1 MLFLALLCCI
11 VVQVAVSDTRRGVG
25 VDAGD
30 AAMLLKVS
38 ADFAVRSPS
47 DHEVGRTFETLAAKP
62 GVSEEDAYKP
72 IIAYAR
78 SMMADGRQ
86 DEVFDFLST
95 LSSMVSLDK
104 ENAER
109 LAFILDMYV
118 LLGSAADE
126 TGMSNVSIEYYTRGL
141 NLAEEVGDERSIPRF
156 LNNIGV
162 SYFRLGDMEK
172 AEDYFT
178 QALDRNKRLGFNYD
192 LFLNYNNLAEVDLR
206 RNHLDNALD
215 DALKAMQYLHGAE
228 EAKQTE
234 GMEGYI
240 QSLIATIY
248 ISKQEYHI
256 ARSYVENA
264 IGQLR
269 VDGMEADLFESYMIN
284 SELFL
289 HEQQPD
295 SALKWVGNALQL
307 VQDRSLNM
315 RSNALERLSQ
325 IEDRQGKTAES
336 LAHLREAYALRDS
349 LANIEKI
356 KRMEQ
361 CQKIY
366 EVERKNRLDMQSA
379 SGLTG
384 LSLYLFIALCVVLM
398 FLLLQW
404 IERRKARKAA
414 ENVQARMEQLEQE
427 HESANEAARRESN
440 EQKARLDLLHRQLT
454 NFTIQKLRN
463 GQQTEEMVHDIRR
476 LVNDSGARTKDIKDE
491 LSKMLSKISVHK
503 SGDDWTEFNYY
514 FERVNTA
521 FYRNLKA
528 AHPDITEKQK
538 RLCALLYLGLNT
550 KEIAQIMYRE
560 VRSIESS
567 RSRLRKK
574 LGLGEDDNLNDY
586 FQKFAEDNEE

>member
-1 MLFLALLCCI
+1 
-11 VVQVAVSDTRRGVG
+11 
-25 VDAGD
+25 
-30 AAMLLKVS
+30 
-38 ADFAVRSPS
+38 
-47 DHEVGRTFETLAAKP
+47 
-62 GVSEEDAYKP
+62 
-72 IIAYAR
+72 
-78 SMMADGRQ
+78 MAEGRQ

-95 LSSMVSLDK
+95 LSSMVDIDK
-104 ENAER
+104 DNPAR
-109 LAFILDMYV
+109 IAFILDMYV

-141 NLAEEVGDERSIPRF
+141 NLAEEAGDERSIPRF

-162 SYFRLGDMEK
+162 SYYRLGDMEK

-178 QALDRNKRLGFNYD
+178 QALDRNKRLGMNYD
-192 LFLNYNNLAEVDLR
+192 LFLNYNNLAEVDLQ

-215 DALKAMQYLHGAE
+215 DALKAMQYLHGADDT
-228 EAKQTE
+228 KSVE
-234 GMEGYI
+234 GLEGYI

-248 ISKQEYHI
+248 ISKKEYHI

-264 IGQLR
+264 ISQLR
-269 VDGMEADLFESYMIN
+269 VDGMESDLFESYMIN

-307 VQDRSLNM
+307 VQGRSLNM

-325 IEDRQGKTAES
+325 IEDRQGKTATS

-379 SGLTG
+379 SSLTG
-384 LSLYLFIALCVVLM
+384 LSLYLFIALCLVVL

-404 IERRKARKAA
+404 IEHRKARKSA
-414 ENVQARMEQLEQE
+414 ELLQTRLEQLEQA
-427 HESANEAARRESN
+427 HEAENEAARRESN
-440 EQKARLDLLHRQLT
+440 GQKARLDLLYRQLT
-454 NFTIQKLRN
+454 NFTIQKLRS
-463 GQQTEEMVHDIRR
+463 GQQTEE
-476 LVNDSGARTKDIKDE
+476 LVYDMRKLMNESLTRSKDIKDE
-491 LSKMLSKISVHK
+491 LAKMLSKISVHK
-503 SGDDWTEFNYY
+503 SSDDWTEFNYY

-521 FYRNLKA
+521 FYRKLKA

-586 FQKFAEDNEE
+586 FQKFAEDNE